1 MSRLM
6 IMAGGTGGHVYPA
19 LAVAHTLRDDGVEV
33 FWLGTRKGI
42 EARLVPASGFDIEWV
57 SISGIKGKGVLA
69 MLLAPLRILLAMW
82 QTVVVIFR
90 RRPDA
95 VLGMGGFVA
104 GPGGL
109 ASRLLLL
116 PLIIHESN
124 AVAGFTNRWL
134 ARIASR
140 VLVGFPA
147 VLADNRHCVYV
158 GNPVRPEI
166 AALPEPVDRLAG
178 HGGKLRLA
186 VVGGSLGAQVLN
198 QVVPA
203 AVANLQVQLR
213 PLIRHQAGRGKLEE
227 ARQKYAEHGVAADC
241 IEYVEDMAALYAWAD
256 LVICRAGAMTVAEI
270 AAAGLAA
277 IFVPLPHAIYDH
289 QTANA
294 RFLVDN
300 QAALLLPQDQLGAES
315 LAALLSELN
324 DDRSRLLDMSS
335 KARQLAISD
344 ASRRVADICRE
355 VMYA

>member
-19 LAVAHTLRDDGVEV
+19 LAVAHTLQDDGVEV

-42 EARLVPASGFDIEWV
+42 EARLVPDSGFDIEWV
-57 SISGIKGKGVLA
+57 SIGGIKGKGALA
-69 MLLAPLRILLAMW
+69 KLLAPFRVLLAMW

-95 VLGMGGFVA
+95 VLGMGGFVS

-109 ASRLLLL
+109 ASRLLML

-140 VLVGFPA
+140 VLVGFPG
-147 VLADNRHCVYV
+147 VLANNRHCVYV
-158 GNPVRPEI
+158 GNPVRREI
-166 AALPEPVDRLAG
+166 AALPEPADRLAA
-178 HGGKLRLA
+178 HHGKLRLA
-186 VVGGSLGAQVLN
+186 IVGGSLGAQVLN
-198 QVVPA
+198 QQVPA
-203 AVANLQVQLR
+203 ALARLDADLR
-213 PLIRHQAGRGKLEE
+213 PVVRHQAGRGKLAD
-227 ARQKYAEHGVAADC
+227 ARERYAACGVAAEC
-241 IEYVEDMAALYAWAD
+241 VEYVDDMAELYNWAD

-294 RFLVDN
+294 RFLADQ
-300 QAALLLPQDQLGAES
+300 QAALLLPQSGLDADS
-315 LAALLSELN
+315 LA
-324 DDRSRLLDMSS
+324 RLLADMGSDRDRILEMS
-335 KARQLAISD
+335 RKARQLAISD
-344 ASRRVADICRE
+344 ASRRVADICHE
-355 VMYA
+355 VLYA